1 VHPVCSNCIKYDL
14 ECEYPPEKP
23 TSSRGSSPK
32 TAPLKRIASSDTN
45 PTSSSP
51 YSSPS
56 PPKCKCQMLE
66 DAGLLP
72 RRGSGVMGMGSFGDQ
87 DAQNAMDAQFLQ
99 PGALQSNTINTPTD
113 RLLELKLMHRKYLW
127 PLNNVSQVSADTVP
141 IPRSQGK
148 LRRLSCL
155 VVPKKLESVRTLT
168 HPPSRLYESQF
179 VESL

>member
-1 VHPVCSNCIKYDL
+1 VCSNCIKYDL

-45 PTSSSP
+45 PTYSSP

-66 DAGLLP
+66 DAGILP
-72 RRGSGVMGMGSFGDQ
+72 RRGSGAMGMGLFGDQ
-87 DAQNAMDAQFLQ
+87 DAKNAMDAQFLQ

-113 RLLELKLMHRKYLW
+113 RLLELKLMHRKYIW
-127 PLNNVSQVSADTVP
+127 PLSNLFQVSAETAP
-141 IPRSQGK
+141 IPRSQNN
-148 LRRLSCL
+148 LQRLSCL
-155 VVPKKLESVRTLT
+155 VVTKLS
-168 HPPSRLYESQF
+168 SQ
-179 VESL
+179 

>member
-1 VHPVCSNCIKYDL
+1 
-14 ECEYPPEKP
+14 
-23 TSSRGSSPK
+23 
-32 TAPLKRIASSDTN
+32 
-45 PTSSSP
+45 
-51 YSSPS
+51 
-56 PPKCKCQMLE
+56 MLE

-127 PLNNVSQVSADTVP
+127 PLSNVSQVSADTVP